1 MNSVHLVKFIRQ
13 SSYYQ
18 TFYRWFLHV
27 YEKTGWFYDPEWE
40 KDKYLRVAAEHVEE
54 YFMYQTPLFSDD
66 DIQTFKKTDSN
77 GVNAYLGCVLM
88 ALHTYHGEDMSIR
101 IEGNDTLKVRLD
113 QARNLVLEQSMYS
126 NDVLWLDSQLWKDN
140 SAEPQKDV
148 EGEPMAE
155 QAAITDVPSD
165 QCTEIT
171 EEEPKK
177 KGKAGRPQAT
187 NTIEKVCPEHA
198 EEFRA
203 RVEKIVDKESPQEY
217 LDIAK
222 DLGISAKAMKFCVAN
237 DLGYPGGDS
246 NVRKWNSARSKRE
259 GLEEIDRKKKEKQ
272 ATARE

>member
-27 YEKTGWFYDPEWE
+27 YEKTGWIYDPEWE
-40 KDKYLRVAAEHVEE
+40 KEKYLRVAAEHVEQ
-54 YFMYQTPLFSDD
+54 YFLYQVPLFSDD

-140 SAEPQKDV
+140 SVEPQKDV
-148 EGEPMAE
+148 ECESPTD
-155 QAAITDVPSD
+155 QTAITDVSSD
-165 QCTEIT
+165 QLAERM

-177 KGKAGRPQAT
+177 KGKAGRPKEKT
-187 NTIEKVCPEHA
+187 TIDDIISDPEELKVIKHKASNIKEENKSKSKLYYDLLVEHGIR
-198 EEFRA
+198 EDNRTY
-203 RVEKIVDKESPQEY
+203 Y
-217 LDIAK
+217 LVK
-222 DLGISAKAMKFCVAN
+222 DLGYKGS
-237 DLGYPGGDS
+237 
-246 NVRKWNSARSKRE
+246 NSAWTKYKNNHQRAGS
-259 GLEEIDRKKKEKQ
+259 
-272 ATARE
+272 